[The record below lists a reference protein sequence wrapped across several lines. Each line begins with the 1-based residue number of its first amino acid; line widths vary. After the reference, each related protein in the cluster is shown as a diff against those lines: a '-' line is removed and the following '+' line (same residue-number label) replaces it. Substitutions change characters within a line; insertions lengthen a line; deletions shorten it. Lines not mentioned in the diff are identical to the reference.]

1 MKAFN
6 FHEVKSV
13 KEATKLA
20 SNKSTFLAGGM
31 TLIPSMKMR
40 LSSFSDVIDIKEIK
54 ELCLPKDQVVH
65 PICIYKKY
73 KRFESD

>member
-40 LSSFSDVIDIKEIK
+40 LSSFQMSSI
-54 ELCLPKDQVVH
+54 
-65 PICIYKKY
+65 
-73 KRFESD
+73 